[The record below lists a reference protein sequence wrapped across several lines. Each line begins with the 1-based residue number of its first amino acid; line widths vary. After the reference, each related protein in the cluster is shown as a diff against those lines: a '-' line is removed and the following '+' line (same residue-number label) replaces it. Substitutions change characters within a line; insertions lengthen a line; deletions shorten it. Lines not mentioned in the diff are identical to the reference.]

1 MKFFQNSLSQEDF
14 NEKYLLNKF
23 GSEILCQQVMQP
35 NLFLEVPQI

>member
-14 NEKYLLNKF
+14 KEGYLLNKF
-23 GSEILCQQVMQP
+23 GSEILCQQVMQS